1 MTAVAQKRA
10 GGARGARHEPGKM
23 NKLEADYAAHL
34 NQLKAAGEIFHW
46 DFEKVTLVI
55 ADGAKR
61 VRYTPDFMVF
71 RAPDAQIE
79 FHETKGFFEEDAK
92 VKLKVAAGAYP
103 RFVFKLVRKIAKK
116 DGGGWSVDAS
126 YSPEDANG
134 NVTNTADQI
143 IGPGVRAMRPLFG
156 DGLVID

>member
-1 MTAVAQKRA
+1 MTAVARKRA
-10 GGARGARHEPGKM
+10 GGARGARGARHEPGKM

-34 NQLKAAGEIFHW
+34 DQLKAAGEIFHW

-92 VKLKVAAGAYP
+92 VKLKVAASAYP

-126 YSPEDANG
+126 YSPEG
-134 NVTNTADQI
+134 EVEETLLLQSLT
-143 IGPGVRAMRPLFG
+143 RPLFG